1 MANTASPEWLKEE
14 LTKALGW
21 DAMFME
27 GVVQAICDASS
38 KAELQD
44 LIEVGIVVLS
54 PVCYKWIVAHRMCCC
69 IEAL

>member
-54 PVCYKWIVAHRMCCC
+54 PVC
-69 IEAL
+69 

>member
-38 KAELQD
+38 KAEMQHHGHNILNLLHEQ
-44 LIEVGIVVLS
+44 LS
-54 PVCYKWIVAHRMCCC
+54 GCAADCAAELHG
-69 IEAL
+69 